1 MKTSPIVVQNVTDR
15 LNAAIG
21 MDPRGL
27 DANRL
32 DWIIRSRCRH
42 LDLPDP
48 SAYAAYLEETP
59 AEIDAL
65 IDEAVVRET
74 RFFRDPIVFDHIRLA
89 IAHLA
94 AVVPGPL
101 RILSAPCGSGE
112 EAYSLAAMVQLAG
125 LPPARYFIDAF
136 DISPSALET
145 ARRGVYSERALAH
158 IPAELQH
165 VCAERQGKHW
175 SVHASLRER
184 VHFARRNLA
193 EPGALGDAAQYDLI
207 LCRNL
212 FIYLAPAARAAL
224 AQSLSNALL
233 PGGRLFLGTADRVD
247 ELNALFA
254 PVRPAASFAFAH
266 RAAAADARPRA
277 AVPVRHIGPHTRKVA
292 PAVNPAAADRAD
304 RSARATEADAES
316 LNAATALLKRALEH
330 RQRGELAKAE
340 RRCRQ
345 ALYLAPN
352 LLPALELLQ
361 ILWSEHPNLRLR
373 RALRDR
379 VLRNRLRRPAANE
392 APVSK
397 ENA

>member
-1 MKTSPIVVQNVTDR
+1 MKASPIVVQAVTDR

-21 MDPRGL
+21 VDPRGL

-32 DWIIRSRCRH
+32 LWIIRARCRN
-42 LDLPDP
+42 LDLADA
-48 SAYAAYLEETP
+48 SAYKAYLEQTP
-59 AEIDAL
+59 GELDAL

-74 RFFRDPIVFDHIRLA
+74 RFFRDPIVFDHIRQSIVQLA
-89 IAHLA
+89 R
-94 AVVPGPL
+94 VVSGPL

-112 EAYSLAAMVQLAG
+112 EAYSLAAMLLLVG
-125 LPPARYFIDAF
+125 LPPARFFIDAF
-136 DISPSALET
+136 DVSPAALEV
-145 ARRGVYSERALAH
+145 ARRGVYTERALAH

-175 SVHASLRER
+175 SMHAPLRER
-184 VHFARRNLA
+184 VRFARRNLA
-193 EPGALGDAAQYDLI
+193 EPGALGEGAQYHLI

-212 FIYLAPAARAAL
+212 FIYLAPGARAAL
-224 AQSLSNALL
+224 AQSLSSALL

-247 ELNALFA
+247 ELNALFT
-254 PVRPAASFAFAH
+254 PVRPAASFAFVH
-266 RAAAADARPRA
+266 RAAGVAADMRPRA
-277 AVPVRHIGPHTRKVA
+277 AAPVRHIGPPTRKIA
-292 PAVNPAAADRAD
+292 PAVGPAAEDRTE
-304 RSARATEADAES
+304 RAAEADAES
-316 LNAATALLKRALEH
+316 LHAATALLKRALEH

-361 ILWSEHPNLRLR
+361 ILWSEHPNMRLR

-379 VLRNRLRRPAANE
+379 VLRNRLHRLALNE
-392 APVSK
+392 VPVSK